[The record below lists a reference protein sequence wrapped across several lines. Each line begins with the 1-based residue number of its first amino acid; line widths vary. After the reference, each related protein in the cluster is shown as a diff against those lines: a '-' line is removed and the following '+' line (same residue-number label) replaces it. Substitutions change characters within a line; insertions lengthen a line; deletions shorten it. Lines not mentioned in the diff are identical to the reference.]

1 MLDLT
6 GLDNLAATSVN
17 EKDNGKPLELSLAK
31 IMEDPDQP
39 RQFFSEE
46 AMQSLA
52 ASIKAKGVKT
62 PISVKTLNGGDK
74 YVINHGARR
83 YRASLLAGLRTIPA
97 YIDETHDDWD
107 QIIENIERENLT
119 PMEIALFIHKR
130 VKAGDKKADI
140 AANLGQKASFVS
152 EHLSLINAPGF
163 LQDLARSTQVGTK
176 TLYLMLKGYEK
187 YPEEVRAYATS
198 EEVNRSG
205 VLALLE
211 RLKKSV
217 LPNSMP
223 CGEADEQIVDHQDAG
238 INALGDSPLGGGETG
253 ENGNPES
260 APSSES
266 MRPTRIAGPLLN
278 PQRGVEKKKGASRE
292 QKNESGKEPEPRK
305 PSILLKV
312 GERLGILA
320 MVGQVT
326 VVYED
331 SGDTVEVDLST
342 VEILEVRR

>member
-6 GLDNLAATSVN
+6 GLDNLAAASVN

-62 PISVKTLNGGDK
+62 PISVKTLNGADK

-83 YRASLLAGLRTIPA
+83 YRASILAGLRTIPA

-119 PMEIALFIHKR
+119 PMEIALFIQKR

-163 LQDLARSTQVGTK
+163 IQDLSRSTQVGAK

-187 YPEEVRAYATS
+187 FPEEVQAYAAS

-205 VLALLE
+205 VIALLE

-217 LPNSMP
+217 LPNSMHF
-223 CGEADEQIVDHQDAG
+223 GDADEQIVDHQDAG
-238 INALGDSPLGGGETG
+238 INVPGDSSLSVGDTG
-253 ENGNPES
+253 QNGNPKS
-260 APSSES
+260 TPSSES
-266 MRPTRIAGPLLN
+266 TGATRIAGALLN
-278 PQRGVEKKKGASRE
+278 PQRGVEKKKGPSSE
-292 QKNESGKEPEPRK
+292 QINEHGKEPEPRK

-312 GERLGILA
+312 GERIGTLA

-331 SGDTVEVDLST
+331 SGDTVEVDLSS
-342 VEILEVRR
+342 VEILGVQH